1 MRINRNVNKGF
12 VPFREVPVGGVFGSP
27 LTNTIFVRVRE
38 VSSTNSL
45 GLNVLNLTT
54 NGLEYASPEMATIPY
69 PNAEL
74 FLSKAEP

>member
-54 NGLEYASPEMATIPY
+54 NGLEYWSPEMGVIPY
-69 PNAEL
+69 AEL
-74 FLSKAEP
+74 FLSKAES